1 MECTNPSI
9 PTAYY
14 LKHHNHV
21 PAWIL
26 LKNISFG
33 NSINLFRI
41 LKPTQQNPILDEI
54 LPSDEVPLSQRK
66 ELLVSGL
73 DLLRSFRNKIAHNL
87 KFVTHR
93 GTFKQSMSVK
103 IIRKFLPEGVITKKM
118 IEEKY
123 IANDLYAVILFI
135 FLVLN
140 DSFLKSQFHYDLIN
154 KDYFTLSGNEYL
166 QQKYRQITG
175 LPENIEE
182 IITLMINMSTGC

>member
-1 MECTNPSI
+1 
-9 PTAYY
+9 
-14 LKHHNHV
+14 
-21 PAWIL
+21 
-26 LKNISFG
+26 
-33 NSINLFRI
+33 
-41 LKPTQQNPILDEI
+41 
-54 LPSDEVPLSQRK
+54 
-66 ELLVSGL
+66 
-73 DLLRSFRNKIAHNL
+73 
-87 KFVTHR
+87 
-93 GTFKQSMSVK
+93 
-103 IIRKFLPEGVITKKM
+103 M

-140 DSFLKSQFHYDLIN
+140 DSFLKSQFYYDLIN